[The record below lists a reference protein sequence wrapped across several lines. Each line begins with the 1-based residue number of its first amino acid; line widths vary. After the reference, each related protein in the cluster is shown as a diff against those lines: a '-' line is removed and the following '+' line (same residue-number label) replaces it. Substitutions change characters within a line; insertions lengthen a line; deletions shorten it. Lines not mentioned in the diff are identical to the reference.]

1 MALAFIASS
10 AASTIIENLVN
21 AGLSYVDKHQVPRG
35 MQEELQRLQQALPQ
49 IKAILAAVEVEQQMT
64 ERNEALEAWMW
75 QFRDAVEEAEDVLD
89 EVEYYEIEKRVQA
102 PDDQVRGTISKLKR
116 KFSSFVSPSF
126 RNDTLK
132 RLSEAVKGL
141 DRVAAGMGPCLQLVG
156 GLSGY
161 GVKCRQFDEIRN
173 SRETSSFLLEKE
185 VLGRKTESD
194 MIIEWLIKP
203 TSDEPESL
211 ATANISVFSI
221 VGIGGM
227 GKTTLA
233 QLIYGNGRVQQY
245 FDQTMW
251 VCVSDIFDA
260 AVLTSK
266 ILQDMT
272 KRSPN
277 VQNLNTLQNMLSEK
291 LISKRFL
298 LVLDDVWNDNNRMEW
313 EKLVAPLKFGR
324 RGSKILLTTRMD
336 SVADMVARVMEC
348 KKECL
353 KLEGLKESDCMLLFN
368 RHAFANVDPN
378 DHKNLQSIGKQ
389 IAEKL
394 RGCPLVAKVMG
405 GLLNSCMDYNYW
417 KRMLSDNIVN
427 LQQGVNGTMEV
438 LKLSYHHLPTDL
450 QLCFRHCSLFP
461 QDHRFRGN
469 ELIYMWMGL
478 GFVRQCG
485 KQSPEDIGKEY
496 LAQLT
501 RKSFFDILYEDVY
514 VMHDLLHDLAQSVSS
529 KECLR
534 RKGDSLRDIS
544 KTIRHVSIETTSSL
558 LIREISCLKNLRTRT
573 LILHIKK
580 DRNRDIDHA
589 LILGHVLKEL
599 KSLRLLCITADYL
612 CKLPD
617 ALDTLIHL
625 RYLSFQPESDFN
637 KNLPEWFSQSVCR
650 LYHLQVLD
658 IRFPPEMIWNIDKNS
673 ITEIN
678 GLSDLVNLRL
688 LNVPHGLMTKIRWIG
703 KLTSLQKLRNFH
715 IRVESGYKIGELKD
729 LAELSEIDVG
739 NLENVRSSE
748 EAVESKL
755 NEKENLSSL
764 SLNWSGGRSSAPEV
778 DEQLL
783 DNLRPHINLQ
793 TLSIEGY
800 IGVRYPCWMTDF
812 CLPNLTSIH
821 LRCSR
826 LEQFPPLGQL
836 ALLRNLCLSNMAAI
850 KRVDWSVYGS
860 ADGCAFPFLEEM
872 KCFIMPAW
880 EEWLTAADG
889 CPFPQLKILKIT
901 DCPNL
906 RGMPTLPL
914 SLRELTIHNVGITAI
929 PAMYRDISNDN
940 NSASSFELAP
950 SLCVE
955 NSPSQSSI
963 DGFLLQQ
970 QEYFQALRIL
980 SIEEC
985 ERLVH
990 LPPEWSANLFSLES
1004 LTIIKCPKLITCG
1017 IQDSNLPSA
1026 IQSLSFGSCG
1036 GLYASLLGR
1045 LPYLTSLTSLTLRK
1059 CAITTSLPGA
1069 EVFARLASLSRL
1081 WIWYCRELASFGGI
1095 EALAS
1100 LKYLSVVG
1108 CDKLI
1113 TVSLLQP
1120 PLGADVS
1127 QGGAVASSLRLDHL
1141 HIDRQSLLSMEPL
1154 RNLSSTR
1161 ILTLDGSSQLTSLP
1175 EQWLLQNRSSLQ
1187 CLIIGNADSLQS
1199 LPPSMTSLYSLQK
1212 LTLFGAP
1219 SIQSLPEFPASLWS
1233 LKIGGCHP
1241 VLEER
1246 CQKDTGLEWPK
1257 IANIPHVTITNENE
1271 MWDTYG

>member
-1 MALAFIASS
+1 M
-10 AASTIIENLVN
+10 E
-21 AGLSYVDKHQVPRG
+21 
-35 MQEELQRLQQALPQ
+35 EELQRLQQALPQ
-49 IKAILAAVEVEQQMT
+49 IKAILAFVEVEQQMA

-89 EVEYYEIEKRVQA
+89 ELEYYEIEKRVQA

-116 KFSSFVSPSF
+116 KISSFVSPSF

-141 DRVAAGMGPCLQLVG
+141 DRVAAGMGPFLQLVDR
-156 GLSGY
+156 LSGY
-161 GVKCRQFDEIRN
+161 GVNRRQLDEIRN
-173 SRETSSFLLEKE
+173 SRETSSLLLEKE

-233 QLIYGNGRVQQY
+233 QLIYHNERVKQY

-260 AVLTSK
+260 VMLTSK

-272 KRSPN
+272 KDSPN
-277 VQNLNTLQNMLSEK
+277 ARNLNTLQEMLIEK

-298 LVLDDVWNDNNRMEW
+298 LVLDDVWNDDNRMEW

-336 SVADMVARVMEC
+336 S
-348 KKECL
+348 
-353 KLEGLKESDCMLLFN
+353 
-368 RHAFANVDPN
+368 
-378 DHKNLQSIGKQ
+378 
-389 IAEKL
+389 
-394 RGCPLVAKVMG
+394 
-405 GLLNSCMDYNYW
+405 
-417 KRMLSDNIVN
+417 
-427 LQQGVNGTMEV
+427 
-438 LKLSYHHLPTDL
+438 
-450 QLCFRHCSLFP
+450 P
-461 QDHRFRGN
+461 Q
-469 ELIYMWMGL
+469 
-478 GFVRQCG
+478 
-485 KQSPEDIGKEY
+485 
-496 LAQLT
+496 
-501 RKSFFDILYEDVY
+501 
-514 VMHDLLHDLAQSVSS
+514 
-529 KECLR
+529 
-534 RKGDSLRDIS
+534 
-544 KTIRHVSIETTSSL
+544 
-558 LIREISCLKNLRTRT
+558 
-573 LILHIKK
+573 
-580 DRNRDIDHA
+580 
-589 LILGHVLKEL
+589 
-599 KSLRLLCITADYL
+599 
-612 CKLPD
+612 
-617 ALDTLIHL
+617 
-625 RYLSFQPESDFN
+625 SDFN

-658 IRFPPEMIWNIDKNS
+658 IGFPSETIENIEKNS

-703 KLTSLQKLRNFH
+703 KLTSLRKLRNFH

-729 LAELSEIDVG
+729 LAELSAINVG
-739 NLENVRSSE
+739 NLENVSSSE

-764 SLNWSGGRSSAPEV
+764 SLNWSLERSSAPEV

-783 DNLRPHINLQ
+783 DNLRPHINLGN
-793 TLSIEGY
+793 LSIEGY

-812 CLPNLTSIH
+812 CLSNLTSIC
-821 LRCSR
+821 LSCCSR
-826 LEQFPPLGQL
+826 LELLPPLGQL
-836 ALLRNLCLSNMAAI
+836 PFLRILDLFDMAAI
-850 KRVDWSVYGS
+850 KRVDWSVHGS
-860 ADGCAFPFLEEM
+860 ADGCAFPYLEQM
-872 KCFIMPAW
+872 ICCDMPAW
-880 EEWLTAADG
+880 EEWLIAADG
-889 CPFPQLKILKIT
+889 CPFPQLKILNIS

-950 SLCVE
+950 ALCIE
-955 NSPSQSSI
+955 NSPSLPSI
-963 DGFLLQQ
+963 DGFRLQQ

-990 LPPEWSANLFSLES
+990 LPPEWSANLFSLER

-1045 LPYLTSLTSLTLRK
+1045 LPYLTSLTSLTLHE

-1100 LKYLSVVG
+1100 LEYLSVRG

-1113 TVSLLQP
+1113 AVSLLQP

-1141 HIDRQSLLSMEPL
+1141 DIDQQSLLSMEPL

-1187 CLIIGNADSLQS
+1187 CLIIRNADSLQS

-1212 LTLFGAP
+1212 LTLFEAP
-1219 SIQSLPEFPASLWS
+1219 SIQSLPEFPASLCS
-1233 LKIGGCHP
+1233 LKIGRCHP

-1246 CQKDTGLEWPK
+1246 CQKDTGLDWPK
-1257 IANIPHVTITNENE
+1257 IANIPHVTITKE
-1271 MWDTYG
+1271 YGISDFC